1 MNNKEFRGEKISG
14 HIRELAATYI
24 EREGGPTSMITVTRV
39 IMTPDNKKAKIMVTV
54 LPREKEKAAYGFI
67 KRNLG
72 DLRKYVTKGLRIN
85 PIPFLD
91 VEIDEG
97 EKNRQK
103 IDELLA
109 KG

>member
-1 MNNKEFRGEKISG
+1 MSQFRGEKITN

-24 EREGGPTSMITVTRV
+24 EREAGVTSMITVTRV
-39 IMTPDNKKAKIMVTV
+39 LLSSDNKRATIMISV

-72 DLRKYVTKGLRIN
+72 ELRKYITKGLRIN

-103 IDELLA
+103 IDELLS